1 MDIDSLWDY
10 SDPEATAL
18 RFRELLPAAEASGDR
33 SYHAQLLTQLART
46 QSLQRKFGEAH
57 RLLDAARAIMDG
69 PVAEI
74 RYLLERGRT
83 FNSAGEGDQAIPLF
97 EEAYKKSVAHGE
109 DFYAIDAAHMLG
121 IVADQLY
128 WNIKAMDLAEKTTD
142 ARARKWLGALYNN
155 IGWSYHGQQDY
166 ASALTFFEK
175 LLALRMDQ
183 QDERGALIAR
193 WSIGRTYRSLQR
205 IDEALALQEELYV
218 ERQQAGLPPSGYVFE
233 ELAECLLLK
242 DRAVEAKEYFRKAY
256 EILSGDV
263 WLVAEEEARI
273 QRLRNLGE

>member
-1 MDIDSLWDY
+1 
-10 SDPEATAL
+10 
-18 RFRELLPAAEASGDR
+18 
-33 SYHAQLLTQLART
+33 
-46 QSLQRKFGEAH
+46 
-57 RLLDAARAIMDG
+57 
-69 PVAEI
+69 
-74 RYLLERGRT
+74 
-83 FNSAGEGDQAIPLF
+83 
-97 EEAYKKSVAHGE
+97 
-109 DFYAIDAAHMLG
+109 
-121 IVADQLY
+121 
-128 WNIKAMDLAEKTTD
+128 MDLAEKTTD